1 MKKLLAGLAM
11 AGAATLLVGPAIA
24 GAQQQPVPISAPAA
38 TVMLLHGIPGATVD
52 VAVNGQ
58 VVIPNFE
65 PGDMQ
70 DLSSFAGQTL
80 TNVEVRQAGTTT
92 VVIGPIASFPVPAS
106 GNVTVVAHLDASGKP
121 TITPFVN
128 DTSSVPAGQGRLV
141 VRHTAA
147 APAVDIV
154 VGDAR
159 PITNLSNPNE
169 SVLVLPAGEI
179 AGAKIAPT
187 GGAPI
192 ADVPAVTLGAG
203 TSLTV
208 YAVGSLEG
216 NTFTFLTQEI
226 EGLGGAPTGV
236 PTGNAPVPAE
246 SISWAL
252 VVAAAALA
260 LVAGGSL
267 VLARRSR

>member
-1 MKKLLAGLAM
+1 MKKLLAGLVV
-11 AGAATLLVGPAIA
+11 AGAAALAAGPSLAA
-24 GAQQQPVPISAPAA
+24 AQTPTPISAPVA

-80 TNVEVRQAGTTT
+80 TNVEVREAGTTN

-106 GNVTVVAHLDASGKP
+106 GNVTVVAHLDAAGKP

-128 DTSSVPAGQGRLV
+128 DVTAPPSGQGRLI

-169 SVLVLPAGEI
+169 SVLVLPAGQI

-187 GGAPI
+187 GGSPI
-192 ADVPAVTLGAG
+192 ADVPTVTLKAG
-203 TSLTV
+203 NVLVV

-216 NTFTFLTQEI
+216 NTFTFLTQDI
-226 EGLGGAPTGV
+226 ATGGGNPAGI
-236 PTGNAPVPAE
+236 PTGNAPVPTE
-246 SISWAL
+246 SISWVL
-252 VVAAAALA
+252 VVAAAALV

-267 VLARRSR
+267 ALARRSR